1 MRAIHLG
8 TSNGGDHQRG
18 GVRSKHNG
26 AVMTPLVSPL
36 PRTIDWHG
44 DHAVIIDQ
52 TLLPGELRLLRID
65 TVDAMIDAIKRLA
78 VRGAP
83 AIGVAGALGVAISSQ
98 HADILGLGRDTVHV
112 DADRLAVAR
121 PTAVNLSWGV
131 NRMRPL
137 IDRGTAALA
146 AEARVIVD
154 EDIATQRTLG
164 HRGADLV
171 AELTGAPKVRVHT
184 HCNAGGLACVEWGT
198 ALGIVRALHE
208 TGRLASVMADETRPL
223 LQGARLT
230 AYELAAMGIDYRV
243 TLDGAGPSAIRLGL
257 VDCVIIGADRIAAN
271 GDVCNK
277 VGSYPLALA
286 AARAG
291 IPFIVAAPESTVDAA
306 TPNGAAIE
314 IEERSP
320 DEVINYA
327 GIRTAPEGANV
338 WNPAFDVTPADLV
351 TAIVTERR
359 IIRPALGERV
369 AP

>member
-1 MRAIHLG
+1 
-8 TSNGGDHQRG
+8 
-18 GVRSKHNG
+18 
-26 AVMTPLVSPL
+26 MTPL

-52 TLLPGELRLLRID
+52 TLLPGELVLLRID
-65 TVDAMIDAIKRLA
+65 TVDSMIDAIKRLA

-83 AIGVAGALGVAISSQ
+83 AIGVAGAIGVAIASLA
-98 HADILGLGRDTVHV
+98 ADARS
-112 DADRLAVAR
+112 DADRSAVHADADRIAVAR

-131 NRMRPL
+131 NRMRSL
-137 IDRGTAALA
+137 IDHGTSALVV
-146 AEARVIVD
+146 EARTIVD
-154 EDIATQRTLG
+154 EDIETQRELG

-171 AELTGAPKVRVHT
+171 ASLTGRAKVRVHT

-208 TGRLASVMADETRPL
+208 TGRLDSVIADETRPL
-223 LQGARLT
+223 LQGSRLT
-230 AYELAAMGIDYRV
+230 AYELAAMGVDYRI
-243 TLDGAGPSAIRLGL
+243 TLDSAGASAIRLGM

-291 IPFIVAAPESTVDAA
+291 IPFIVAAPESTVDAS
-306 TPNGAAIE
+306 TPSGEAIH

-320 DEVINYA
+320 DEVIHYA
-327 GIRTAPEGANV
+327 GIRTSPDGAAV

-359 IIRPALGERV
+359 VIRPALGERV

>member
-1 MRAIHLG
+1 MMGLAM
-8 TSNGGDHQRG
+8 
-18 GVRSKHNG
+18 K
-26 AVMTPLVSPL
+26 PLPL

-44 DHAVIIDQ
+44 DHALIIDQ
-52 TLLPGELRLLRID
+52 TLLPGDVVMLRVD

-83 AIGVAGALGVAISSQ
+83 AIGVAGALGVAIASLQ
-98 HADILGLGRDTVHV
+98 ADASGLGRGAVHA
-112 DADRLAVAR
+112 DADRIAVAR
-121 PTAVNLSWGV
+121 PTAVNLTWGV

-137 IDRGTAALA
+137 IDRGTATLV

-154 EDIATQRTLG
+154 EDIATQRALG
-164 HRGADLV
+164 HLGADLV
-171 AELTGAPKVRVHT
+171 MSLTNREKVRVHT

-208 TGRLASVMADETRPL
+208 SGRLDSVMADETRPL
-223 LQGARLT
+223 LQGSRLT
-230 AYELAAMGIDYRV
+230 AYELAAMGIDYRI

-257 VDCVIIGADRIAAN
+257 VDCVVIGADRIAAN

-291 IPFIVAAPESTVDAA
+291 IPFVVAAPESTVDAL
-306 TPNGAAIE
+306 TPSGAEIH

-320 DEVINYA
+320 DEVLSYA
-327 GIRTAPEGANV
+327 GIRSAPDGAAV

-351 TAIVTERR
+351 TAIVTEQRV
-359 IIRPALGERV
+359 IRPALGERV